1 MSSKT
6 YKQIIL
12 INVKD
17 NVTEKKDTQNK
28 TKEQLCQQIT
38 SY

>member
-6 YKQIIL
+6 FIHIMF
-12 INVKD
+12 INFID

-28 TKEQLCQQIT
+28 TEEQQIT